1 MNKQLEMAKR
11 QRRWWF
17 SKTMA
22 EGLIL
27 RAEPENYD
35 PAADE
40 ELGLVWH

>member
-1 MNKQLEMAKR
+1 MNKQLETAKR
-11 QRRWWF
+11 QRRRWI
-17 SKTMA
+17 SETMA

-27 RAEPENYD
+27 RAEPENDD